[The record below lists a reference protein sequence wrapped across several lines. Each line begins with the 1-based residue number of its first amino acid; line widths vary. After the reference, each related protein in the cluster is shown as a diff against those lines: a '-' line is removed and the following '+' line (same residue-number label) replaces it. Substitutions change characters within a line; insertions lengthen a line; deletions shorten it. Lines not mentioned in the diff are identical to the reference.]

1 MRTRVIGI
9 AVFFLVVLVAI
20 GVRFAFN
27 LGGQPGTTG
36 GIRSVVQPKKI
47 ETLKGYVGGEK
58 VGLLDDPQVQ
68 KILAEKYGLKLDYTR
83 AGSFE
88 MVDLANDS
96 TDFLFPSSQSAIE
109 YLRDKE
115 TVKAKKNQVVFS
127 SPIVIYSWAEV
138 ADALV
143 KRGIAKKV
151 GDVYFITDMAAFVKL
166 MEAGKTWADIGVP
179 SLFGKVKVISTDPNK
194 SNSGNQFAA
203 LLANVMAGDV
213 VDAAT
218 VPKVIPRLKALYDRL
233 GYLDSSSGDL
243 FSQYLRLGAGAYPM
257 AAGYEN
263 QIIEFAASDPAQW
276 KAVKNRLAILYPE
289 QTVWSQ
295 HEVITLTDRAAPLI
309 AAMQDPEIQR
319 LAWLKHGFRTGV
331 AGSASATASETAA
344 GVPSSV
350 TKVVPMPKYDVL
362 RQLMN
367 ALQ

>member
-9 AVFFLVVLVAI
+9 AIFVVVVLVAI
-20 GVRFAFN
+20 GARFAFN
-27 LGGQPGTTG
+27 LGGQPGTAG
-36 GIRSVVQPKKI
+36 GLRSVVQPKKV
-47 ETLKGYVGGEK
+47 ETLTGYVGGEK

-88 MVDLANDS
+88 MVDLATDK
-96 TDFLFPSSQSAIE
+96 TDFLFPSSPSAIE

-115 TVKAKKNQVVFS
+115 ALKAEKNQRVFS
-127 SPIVIYSWAEV
+127 SPIVIYSWTEV
-138 ADALV
+138 ANALV
-143 KRGIAKKV
+143 KQGLAKKV
-151 GDVYFITDMAAFVKL
+151 GDVYFITDMPAFVKL
-166 MEAGKTWADIGVP
+166 MESGKTWGDVGVP

-203 LLANVMAGDV
+203 LLGNVMAGDV
-213 VDAAT
+213 VDASTA
-218 VPKVIPRLKALYDRL
+218 PKIIPRLKALYDRL

-257 AAGYEN
+257 AAAYEN
-263 QIIEFAASDPAQW
+263 QLIEFAASDPSQW
-276 KAVKNRLAILYPE
+276 QAVKDRLAILYPE
-289 QTVWSQ
+289 PTVWSQ

-309 AAMQDPEIQR
+309 DAMRDPQIQR
-319 LAWLKHGFRTGV
+319 IAWAKHGFRTGV
-331 AGSASATASETAA
+331 AGSASTEVSQTVA